1 MTKCWRDD
9 KELRPTFQELKD
21 EFDGLI
27 SHEERYRYLPLDSLI
42 AETDLAP
49 AEECVEASALDQSAT
64 HMQ

>member
-21 EFDGLI
+21 EFDSLI
-27 SHEERYRYLPLDSLI
+27 SHEERYRYLPLASLI

-49 AEECVEASALDQSAT
+49 AEECFEASALDQPAT